1 MTEPV
6 ARRWNWPLWA
16 GFVLNLV
23 AFFSYFVFF
32 AQFPVTRNFP
42 WANLLLFLIAEGLL
56 AVGLSRAFG
65 GSGAYRGKIVGPI
78 LSSLSALV
86 LAAFVFL
93 IFVFARRL
101 PASSNAPRVG
111 TKAPEFTLLD
121 TDNKPTSLT
130 ELLTT
135 PQNGAPTKGVLLV
148 FYRGYW

>member
-1 MTEPV
+1 MTDPI

-16 GFVLNLV
+16 GFVLNFL

-32 AQFPVTRNFP
+32 ARFPLTRNFP
-42 WANLLLFLIAEGLL
+42 WANLLLFVIAEALL
-56 AVGLSRAFG
+56 AVGLIRAFSRAEV
-65 GSGAYRGKIVGPI
+65 YRGKIVGPI

-101 PASSNAPRVG
+101 PASSNAPHVG
-111 TKAPEFTLLD
+111 TKAPAFTLLD
-121 TDNKPTSLT
+121 TSNKPTSLT
-130 ELLTT
+130 DLLTT
-135 PQNGAPTKGVLLV
+135 PQNGAAPKGVLLV